1 MTLTA
6 SSLGRDAGGR
16 AILDGIDLTVAP
28 GERLG
33 IVGPNGS
40 GKSTL
45 LRLLAGIARPSRG
58 EVRLGGV
65 PLQRLTRRDIARRL
79 AFVEQQAETADRL
92 TVRDAVELGRTP
104 HLSALRP
111 FGEADTRVVNAA
123 LERVDMASFAG
134 RLWHTLSG
142 GERQRT
148 HLARALAQEPAI
160 LLLDEPTNHL
170 DIRHQVALL
179 ALVRRLPVTAVM
191 ALHDLNHA
199 SAYCDRVLVL
209 RGGRIAGLGAPA
221 EVLTPATIRAVFGV
235 EVTVHTDPGD
245 GTRSLLVKGH
255 IPFGETPEMTHVTG
269 AAR

>member
-1 MTLTA
+1 MSFAATT
-6 SSLGRDAGGR
+6 LGRDAGGR
-16 AILDGIDLTVAP
+16 AILDGVDIAVTP

-45 LRLLAGIARPSRG
+45 LRLLAGIDRPCRG
-58 EVRLGGV
+58 EVMLDGTPMRQLS
-65 PLQRLTRRDIARRL
+65 RRAVARRL
-79 AFVEQQAETADRL
+79 AFVEQQAETAERL

-104 HLSALRP
+104 HLDALRP
-111 FGEADTRVVNAA
+111 FGPTDRAIVEAA
-123 LERVDMASFAG
+123 LARVDMTPLAA

-148 HLARALAQEPAI
+148 HIARALAQEPAV

-170 DIRHQVALL
+170 DIRHQIALL
-179 ALVRRLPVTAVM
+179 ALIRRLPVTAVM

-199 SAYCDRVLVL
+199 CLYCDRVLLL
-209 RGGRIAGLGAPA
+209 RRGRVAALGPPA

-235 EVTVHTDPGD
+235 EVAVHIDPED
-245 GTRSLLVKGH
+245 GARSLLVRGH
-255 IPFGETPEMTHVTG
+255 IPFEETLP
-269 AAR
+269 

>member
-1 MTLTA
+1 MSLA
-6 SSLGRDAGGR
+6 ARGLGRDAGGR
-16 AILDGIDLTVAP
+16 AILDGIDLALTL

-45 LRLLAGIARPSRG
+45 LRLLAGIDRPTRGAVTLDGTPLRALSRRAVARS
-58 EVRLGGV
+58 
-65 PLQRLTRRDIARRL
+65 L
-79 AFVEQQAETADRL
+79 AFVEQQAETAERL

-104 HLSALRP
+104 HLDALRP
-111 FGEADTRVVNAA
+111 FGPADAAVVDDA
-123 LERVDMASFAG
+123 LARVDMAPLAG

-148 HLARALAQEPAI
+148 HIARALAQEPAI

-170 DIRHQVALL
+170 DIRHQIGLL
-179 ALVRRLPVTAVM
+179 ALIRRLPVSAVM

-199 SAYCDRVLVL
+199 SLYCDRVLL
-209 RGGRIAGLGAPA
+209 LQAGRVVALGPPP

-235 EVTVHTDPGD
+235 EVAAHVDPRD
-245 GTRSLLVKGH
+245 GVRSLLVKGH
-255 IPFGETPEMTHVTG
+255 IPFEETTP
-269 AAR
+269 

>member
-1 MTLTA
+1 MILETRG
-6 SSLGRDAGGR
+6 LGRDAGGR
-16 AILDGIDLTVAP
+16 AILRGLDLVVAP

-45 LRLLAGIARPSRG
+45 LRLLAGIDRPSRG
-58 EVRLGGV
+58 AVFLDGAPMARLS
-65 PLQRLTRRDIARRL
+65 RRAVARRL
-79 AFVEQQAETADRL
+79 AFVEQLAETAERL
-92 TVRDAVELGRTP
+92 TVRDAVELGRLP
-104 HLSALRP
+104 HLSAPRP
-111 FGEADTRVVNAA
+111 FSARDRAIVAAA
-123 LERVDMASFAG
+123 LARVDMAPLAG
-134 RLWHTLSG
+134 RFWHTLSG

-148 HLARALAQEPAI
+148 HIARALAQEPDV

-170 DIRHQVALL
+170 DIRHQISLL
-179 ALVRRLPVTAVM
+179 ALIRRLPVTSVM

-199 SAYCDRVLVL
+199 SHHCDRVLLL
-209 RGGRIAGLGAPA
+209 RRGAVAALGPPR

-235 EVTVHTDPGD
+235 EVVVHIDAED

-255 IPFGETPEMTHVTG
+255 VPFEE

>member
-1 MTLTA
+1 M
-6 SSLGRDAGGR
+6 SLAATGLRRAIGGR
-16 AILDGIDLTVAP
+16 AILDGITFAVTP

-45 LRLLAGIARPSRG
+45 LRLLAGIDRPCRG
-58 EVRLGGV
+58 EVTLEGEPMRRLS
-65 PLQRLTRRDIARRL
+65 RRAVARRL
-79 AFVEQQAETADRL
+79 AFVEQQAETAERL

-104 HLSALRP
+104 HLGALRP
-111 FGEADTRVVNAA
+111 FGAADHAIVDAA
-123 LERVDMASFAG
+123 LARVDMTPFAS

-148 HLARALAQEPAI
+148 HIARALAQEPAV

-170 DIRHQVALL
+170 DIRHQIALL
-179 ALVRRLPVTAVM
+179 ALIRRLPVTAVM

-199 SAYCDRVLVL
+199 CLYCDRVLML
-209 RGGRIAGLGAPA
+209 RRGRVVALGPPA

-235 EVTVHTDPGD
+235 EVVVHVDPED
-245 GTRSLLVKGH
+245 GARGLLFKGH
-255 IPFGETPEMTHVTG
+255 IPFEETLP
-269 AAR
+269 